1 MTIWRSTD
9 GNIVP
14 IWLISNHRRSYCA
27 IFARGFFL
35 LILSEFLGYQNAWL
49 SSHSATFAVDKMVFS
64 YPICFPWWFIL
75 KSENAKF
82 FHFDI
87 TSEGKMD
94 SCVLWQMLRLRPSMD
109 IKGLLNSAGDAFDS
123 RMLLVFIF
131 AQAFAFISAH
141 FFSRFKAKWKNEAG
155 TTFWFVV
162 SARWPGGEC
171 RVAKP
176 DSQTVFSTKL

>member
-1 MTIWRSTD
+1 MRMPRYANDDNLTVNGWQHR
-9 GNIVP
+9 P
-14 IWLISNHRRSYCA
+14 HLINLESSQKLLCN
-27 IFARGFFL
+27 FARGFFL

-155 TTFWFVV
+155 TTF
-162 SARWPGGEC
+162 
-171 RVAKP
+171 
-176 DSQTVFSTKL
+176 